1 MSIGVPSGLK
11 MLLRG
16 QPAPT
21 SQHRRDVIV
30 VSVRFV
36 VHVAVVEVDVGV
48 TRRRRRGGPYVVGP
62 AARIAFALCVA
73 MLPEGELQPCRDE
86 AVRSRSSSPRGPD
99 DAAHRIAPLQR
110 AAANASDIPCRP
122 LLVSAV
128 TDTPMRRRPTA
139 GGMHSRELRRQG
151 HGFCGQPPKKPKI
164 KKPPPLRGDKG
175 AARGRAPTPKN
186 QSSKVKGQ
194 SRCRSTASHQPPHST
209 AETQW

>member
-164 KKPPPLRGDKG
+164 KNRRRF
-175 AARGRAPTPKN
+175 AATRERPEAAPQPQKIKV
-186 QSSKVKGQ
+186 QKSKVKVAVAPRPAT
-194 SRCRSTASHQPPHST
+194 SHLTAPPRRK
-209 AETQW
+209 

>member
-1 MSIGVPSGLK
+1 MRPQSNKLLVKKRSVPIGVSPGLK
-11 MLLRG
+11 MLLHG
-16 QPAPT
+16 QPPAT

-36 VHVAVVEVDVGV
+36 VRVAVVEVDVGV
-48 TRRRRRGGPYVVGP
+48 TRRRGRGGPDVVGP

-122 LLVSAV
+122 LLASAV
-128 TDTPMRRRPTA
+128 TDAPMRRRPTA

-151 HGFCGQPPKKPKI
+151 HGFYGRPPKKPKI

-175 AARGRAPTPKN
+175 AA
-186 QSSKVKGQ
+186 
-194 SRCRSTASHQPPHST
+194 
-209 AETQW
+209 